1 MRTVE
6 LVTGGWRERGRGR
19 PGGDIAPSSLLTS
32 DRPIPL
38 HTDKVAVDKNPQ
50 ISSFTDLP
58 FSVVWTRGETDL
70 ACAN

>member
-6 LVTGGWRERGRGR
+6 LVTGGWQERGR
-19 PGGDIAPSSLLTS
+19 PGGDIAPSSTLTS
-32 DRPIPL
+32 DRPMY
-38 HTDKVAVDKNPQ
+38 TDKVAGDKNPQ
-50 ISSFTDLP
+50 ISSFTDLT